1 MIIGG
6 VPLWVFIVI
15 LLVFFSGYMAFRT
28 MQTDRKVDQEFIE
41 REGEIYMERMRAEK
55 ERKALREQ
63 E

>member
-1 MIIGG
+1 MGG

-15 LLVFFSGYMAFRT
+15 LLIFFSGYMAFRT
-28 MQTDRKVDQEFIE
+28 MQADRKTDQEFIE
-41 REGEIYMERMRAEK
+41 REGEIYMERMREEK

>member
-15 LLVFFSGYMAFRT
+15 LLVFFSGYMAFRA

-41 REGEIYMERMRAEK
+41 REGEIYMERMREEK
-55 ERKALREQ
+55 ERKTLREQ